1 MECGRSRGGDVIAV
15 TESEGYV
22 EVECGHCGT
31 RESADA
37 RKDIA
42 GFVLSRDGSVGVH
55 CCWCGRDDA
64 GLLDGSGDE
73 LQGGA

>member
-1 MECGRSRGGDVIAV
+1 MIAV

-42 GFVLSRDGSVGVH
+42 GFVLSQDGIEGVH
-55 CCWCGRDDA
+55 CCWCGRDA
-64 GLLDGSGDE
+64 RGIWEGVQHG
-73 LQGGA
+73 